1 MFYFSDFDVLEMR
14 SQILELSILWDLVV
28 KSWEFGDLIVNFTS
42 NEAKHDKNKRVLLR
56 GGKKVIVL
64 S

>member
-1 MFYFSDFDVLEMR
+1 M
-14 SQILELSILWDLVV
+14 
-28 KSWEFGDLIVNFTS
+28 KSWEFGDLIVNITS

-56 GGKKVIVL
+56 GGKKLIVL